1 MTGLYECAMNCAT
14 TNQKNEMRASNWRAT
29 FNCFL
34 DGITMWIQHRLRNRF
49 SSIFILLAWCIAV
62 LYGCTDPA
70 APKKT
75 EKPDATATKKI
86 KIGLSMD
93 SLRVERWQK
102 DRDIFK
108 AEAEKL
114 GAEVIVQSAD
124 GDERRQNEQAENMIT
139 QGVDVLV
146 VIPKDSVAAAQI
158 VQAAHAEGI
167 KVIAYDRLIRES
179 KPDLYISF
187 DNEQVGYLQAEY
199 LLRQKPKG
207 DYFLLGGAPT
217 DNNAQLLRKGQLRAL
232 QTAIDNGD
240 IRLVAEGKH
249 WAVNWDPRDALKKA
263 EQVLTQ
269 TNNRIDAVVASNDGT
284 AGGVIQALEGQ
295 NLAGRVLVSG
305 QDAELAACQRIVKGT
320 QTMTVYKPIHL
331 IATKAAQAAV
341 ALAKNEP
348 IQAAT
353 QTVNNGKIDVP
364 SILLTPLQVDKAN
377 LDEVVIKDG
386 FHTRE
391 TVYQIFDNSPSVR

>member
-1 MTGLYECAMNCAT
+1 MTGRY
-14 TNQKNEMRASNWRAT
+14 KNEIRVSNWLGDGRA
-29 FNCFL
+29 
-34 DGITMWIQHRLRNRF
+34 LRHCPYPLGGVL
-49 SSIFILLAWCIAV
+49 FILLAWGIAV

-75 EKPDATATKKI
+75 EKPSATASKKI

-108 AEAEKL
+108 TEAEKL

-124 GDERRQNEQAENMIT
+124 GDERRQNAQAENMIT

-167 KVIAYDRLIRES
+167 KVLAYDRLIRES
-179 KPDLYISF
+179 EPDLYISF

-249 WAVNWDPRDALKKA
+249 WAVNWDPHDALKKA

-269 TNNRIDAVVASNDGT
+269 TNNQIDAVVASNDGT

-341 ALAKNEP
+341 ALAKDEP
-348 IQAAT
+348 IQETT
-353 QTVNNGKIDVP
+353 QTVNNGKIDIP
-364 SILLTPLQVDKAN
+364 SILLTPIQVDKAN

-391 TVYQIFDNSPSVR
+391 AVYQILNNSSSVR

>member
-1 MTGLYECAMNCAT
+1 MMCLSRFKENSQHRARVKLTTLLSVFALSLVLLIGCADPGA
-14 TNQKNEMRASNWRAT
+14 KKGAEKGAK
-29 FNCFL
+29 
-34 DGITMWIQHRLRNRF
+34 GIT
-49 SSIFILLAWCIAV
+49 
-62 LYGCTDPA
+62 
-70 APKKT
+70 
-75 EKPDATATKKI
+75 
-86 KIGLSMD
+86 IGLSMD

-102 DRDIFK
+102 DRDIFI
-108 AEAEKL
+108 AEAIRL
-114 GAEVIVQSAD
+114 GASKVHVQSAD

-158 VQAAHAEGI
+158 VEAAHAEGI

-179 KPDLYISF
+179 SPDLYISF

-217 DNNAQLLRKGQLRAL
+217 DNNAQLLRQGQLRAL
-232 QTAIDNGD
+232 QPAIDAGD
-240 IRLVAEGKH
+240 IRLVAGGEH

-269 TNNRIDAVVASNDGT
+269 TNNRIDVVVASNDGT

-295 NLAGRVLVSG
+295 NLAGTVLISG

-320 QTMTVYKPIHL
+320 QTMTVYKPINQ
-331 IATKAAQAAV
+331 IAKKAAQAAV
-341 ALAKNEP
+341 ALAKGETLTE
-348 IQAAT
+348 AT

-364 SILLTPLQVDKAN
+364 AILLTPIQVYKDN
-377 LDEVVIKDG
+377 LDDVVIKDG
-386 FHTRE
+386 FHTHDA
-391 TVYQIFDNSPSVR
+391 VYHTE

>member
-1 MTGLYECAMNCAT
+1 M
-14 TNQKNEMRASNWRAT
+14 KHRST
-29 FNCFL
+29 FNSMPTAKSAVYL
-34 DGITMWIQHRLRNRF
+34 KLIP
-49 SSIFILLAWCIAV
+49 IFCV
-62 LYGCTDPA
+62 LTVCLVMLFGCTDPS
-70 APKKT
+70 APKKS
-75 EKPDATATKKI
+75 EKADTPATQKI

-102 DRDIFK
+102 DRDIFI

-146 VIPKDSVAAAQI
+146 VIPKDSVAASQI

-179 KPDLYISF
+179 SLDLYISF
-187 DNEQVGYLQAEY
+187 NNEQVGYLQAEY
-199 LLRQKPKG
+199 LLRKKPKG
-207 DYFLLGGAPT
+207 NYFLLGGAPT
-217 DNNAQLLRKGQLRAL
+217 DNNAQLLRKGQMRAL
-232 QTAIDNGD
+232 QSAIDSGD

-249 WAVNWDPRDALKKA
+249 WAVNWDARDALKRA

-269 TNNRIDAVVASNDGT
+269 TNNMVDAVVASNDGT

-295 NLAGRVLVSG
+295 NLAGSVIVSG

-341 ALAKNEP
+341 ALAKGET
-348 IQAAT
+348 IAEAT

-364 SILLTPLQVDKAN
+364 SILLTPIQVDKDN

-391 TVYQIFDNSPSVR
+391 AVYQTE

>member
-1 MTGLYECAMNCAT
+1 MKHCCTFTNSFRLPRTTGWKIGMKATLLLCVLTACLMMLSGCAD
-14 TNQKNEMRASNWRAT
+14 QDS
-29 FNCFL
+29 
-34 DGITMWIQHRLRNRF
+34 
-49 SSIFILLAWCIAV
+49 
-62 LYGCTDPA
+62 
-70 APKKT
+70 
-75 EKPDATATKKI
+75 KKI

-102 DRDIFK
+102 DRDIFT

-124 GDERRQNEQAENMIT
+124 GDERKQNEQAENMIT

-146 VIPKDSVAAAQI
+146 VIPKDSVAASQI
-158 VQAAHAEGI
+158 VQTAHAEGI

-179 KPDLYISF
+179 EPDLYISF

-217 DNNAQLLRKGQLRAL
+217 DNNAQLLRQGQMRAL
-232 QTAIDNGD
+232 QAAIDSGD

-269 TNNRIDAVVASNDGT
+269 TNNKSRRCCRLERWHGWRCYSGT
-284 AGGVIQALEGQ
+284 
-295 NLAGRVLVSG
+295 
-305 QDAELAACQRIVKGT
+305 
-320 QTMTVYKPIHL
+320 
-331 IATKAAQAAV
+331 
-341 ALAKNEP
+341 
-348 IQAAT
+348 
-353 QTVNNGKIDVP
+353 
-364 SILLTPLQVDKAN
+364 
-377 LDEVVIKDG
+377 
-386 FHTRE
+386 
-391 TVYQIFDNSPSVR
+391 

>member
-1 MTGLYECAMNCAT
+1 M
-14 TNQKNEMRASNWRAT
+14 QHRST
-29 FNCFL
+29 FNSMPTAKSKVYL
-34 DGITMWIQHRLRNRF
+34 KLLP
-49 SSIFILLAWCIAV
+49 IFCV
-62 LYGCTDPA
+62 LTACLVMLFGCADPS
-70 APKKT
+70 APKKSEEADT
-75 EKPDATATKKI
+75 PAAQKI

-102 DRDIFK
+102 DRDIFT

-158 VQAAHAEGI
+158 VQIAHAEGV

-179 KPDLYISF
+179 SPDLYISF

-207 DYFLLGGAPT
+207 NYFLLGGAPS
-217 DNNAQLLRKGQLRAL
+217 DNNAQLLRQGQMRAL
-232 QTAIDNGD
+232 QAAIDGGD

-269 TNNRIDAVVASNDGT
+269 TNNMVDAVVASNDGT

-295 NLAGRVLVSG
+295 NLAGSVIVSG

-331 IATKAAQAAV
+331 IATQAAQAAV
-341 ALAKNEP
+341 ALAKGET
-348 IQAAT
+348 IAEAT
-353 QTVNNGKIDVP
+353 QTVNNGKIEVP
-364 SILLTPLQVDKAN
+364 SILLTPIQVDKDN
-377 LDEVVIKDG
+377 LDAVVIKDG

-391 TVYQIFDNSPSVR
+391 AVYQE

>member
-1 MTGLYECAMNCAT
+1 M
-14 TNQKNEMRASNWRAT
+14 QHRST
-29 FNCFL
+29 FNSMPTAKSKVYL
-34 DGITMWIQHRLRNRF
+34 KLLP
-49 SSIFILLAWCIAV
+49 IFCV
-62 LYGCTDPA
+62 LTVCLVMLFGCADPS
-70 APKKT
+70 APKKSEEADDT
-75 EKPDATATKKI
+75 AATQKI

-102 DRDIFK
+102 DRDIFT

-179 KPDLYISF
+179 SPDLYISF

-207 DYFLLGGAPT
+207 NYFLLGGAPS
-217 DNNAQLLRKGQLRAL
+217 DNNAQLLRQGQMRAL
-232 QTAIDNGD
+232 QAAIDSGD
-240 IRLVAEGKH
+240 IQLVAEGKH

-269 TNNRIDAVVASNDGT
+269 TNNMVDAVVASNDGT

-295 NLAGRVLVSG
+295 NLAGSVIVSG

-331 IATKAAQAAV
+331 IATQAAQAAV
-341 ALAKNEP
+341 ALAKGET
-348 IQAAT
+348 IAEAT
-353 QTVNNGKIDVP
+353 QTVNNGKIEVP
-364 SILLTPLQVDKAN
+364 SILLTPIQVDKDN
-377 LDEVVIKDG
+377 LDAVVIKDG

-391 TVYQIFDNSPSVR
+391 AVYQE

>member
-1 MTGLYECAMNCAT
+1 MNRTLPIGALWARALQFFCMANGIVLVACFTLFWGCA
-14 TNQKNEMRASNWRAT
+14 E
-29 FNCFL
+29 
-34 DGITMWIQHRLRNRF
+34 
-49 SSIFILLAWCIAV
+49 
-62 LYGCTDPA
+62 
-70 APKKT
+70 PKKT
-75 EKPDATATKKI
+75 EKI

-124 GDERRQNEQAENMIT
+124 GDERRQNAQAENMIT

-167 KVIAYDRLIRES
+167 KVLAYDRLIRES
-179 KPDLYISF
+179 EPDLYISF

-207 DYFLLGGAPT
+207 DYFLLGGAPS
-217 DNNAQLLRKGQLRAL
+217 DNNAQLLRKGQRRAL
-232 QTAIDNGD
+232 QPAIDAGD

-295 NLAGRVLVSG
+295 NLAGKVLVSG
-305 QDAELAACQRIVKGT
+305 QDAELSACQRIVKGT

-341 ALAKNEP
+341 ALAKGEP
-348 IQAAT
+348 IAEAT
-353 QTVNNGKIDVP
+353 QTVNNGKVDVP
-364 SILLTPLQVDKAN
+364 SILLTPIQVDKAN

-386 FHTRE
+386 FHSRE
-391 TVYQIFDNSPSVR
+391 AVYHTE

>member
-1 MTGLYECAMNCAT
+1 M
-14 TNQKNEMRASNWRAT
+14 KHRST
-29 FNCFL
+29 FNSMPTL
-34 DGITMWIQHRLRNRF
+34 KSKAYLKLPP
-49 SSIFILLAWCIAV
+49 IFCV
-62 LYGCTDPA
+62 LTVCLVMLFGCADPS
-70 APKKT
+70 APKKS
-75 EKPDATATKKI
+75 EKADTTVTQKI

-102 DRDIFK
+102 DRDIFT

-158 VQAAHAEGI
+158 VQAAHAEGV

-179 KPDLYISF
+179 SPDLYISF

-199 LLRQKPKG
+199 VLRKKPKG
-207 DYFLLGGAPT
+207 NYFLLGGAPS
-217 DNNAQLLRKGQLRAL
+217 DNNAQLLRQGQMRAL
-232 QTAIDNGD
+232 KPAIDKGD
-240 IRLVAEGKH
+240 IRLVADGKH

-269 TNNRIDAVVASNDGT
+269 TNNMVDAVVASNDGT

-295 NLAGRVLVSG
+295 DLAGSVIVSG

-341 ALAKNEP
+341 ALAKGEA
-348 IQAAT
+348 IAEAT
-353 QTVNNGKIDVP
+353 QTVNNGKIEVP
-364 SILLTPLQVDKAN
+364 SILLTPIQVDKTN
-377 LDEVVIKDG
+377 LDEIVIKDG

-391 TVYQIFDNSPSVR
+391 AVYQTE

>member
-1 MTGLYECAMNCAT
+1 MLMHLHNPILTQM
-14 TNQKNEMRASNWRAT
+14 QRKR
-29 FNCFL
+29 
-34 DGITMWIQHRLRNRF
+34 RNRF
-49 SSIFILLAWCIAV
+49 SKEVLYDTETLNFLQQDLCKSGITLLLLAVGLVVIFGCADPNTQRKSETTDSTSPPSSDAV
-62 LYGCTDPA
+62 D
-70 APKKT
+70 
-75 EKPDATATKKI
+75 KKI

-102 DRDIFK
+102 DRDIFT

-124 GDERRQNEQAENMIT
+124 GDERRQNEQVENMIT

-179 KPDLYISF
+179 SPDLYISF
-187 DNEQVGYLQAEY
+187 DNEKVGYLQAEY
-199 LLRQKPKG
+199 LLRQQPKG

-217 DNNAQLLRKGQLRAL
+217 DNNAQLLRKGQMRAL
-232 QTAIDNGD
+232 QTAIDSGD
-240 IRLVAEGKH
+240 IRLVADGQH

-269 TNNRIDAVVASNDGT
+269 TNNRVDAVVASNDGT

-295 NLAGRVLVSG
+295 NLAGKCSRFWTGCRACCVST
-305 QDAELAACQRIVKGT
+305 DCQRHTNNDGLQTDSPDCHQSSASRRCTRKG
-320 QTMTVYKPIHL
+320 
-331 IATKAAQAAV
+331 
-341 ALAKNEP
+341 
-348 IQAAT
+348 
-353 QTVNNGKIDVP
+353 
-364 SILLTPLQVDKAN
+364 
-377 LDEVVIKDG
+377 
-386 FHTRE
+386 R
-391 TVYQIFDNSPSVR
+391 DNH

>member
-1 MTGLYECAMNCAT
+1 M
-14 TNQKNEMRASNWRAT
+14 QHRST
-29 FNCFL
+29 FNSMPIPKSKVYL
-34 DGITMWIQHRLRNRF
+34 KLLP
-49 SSIFILLAWCIAV
+49 IFCV
-62 LYGCTDPA
+62 LTACLVMLFGCADPS
-70 APKKT
+70 APKKS
-75 EKPDATATKKI
+75 EKADTTAAQKI

-102 DRDIFK
+102 DRDIFT

-146 VIPKDSVAAAQI
+146 VIPKDSVAASQI
-158 VQAAHAEGI
+158 VQVAHAEGV

-179 KPDLYISF
+179 SPDLYISF

-199 LLRQKPKG
+199 LLRKKPKG
-207 DYFLLGGAPT
+207 NYFLLGGAPT
-217 DNNAQLLRKGQLRAL
+217 DNNAQLLRKGQMRAL
-232 QTAIDNGD
+232 QAAIDGGD
-240 IRLVAEGKH
+240 IRLVADGQH

-269 TNNRIDAVVASNDGT
+269 TNNMVDAVVASNDGT

-295 NLAGRVLVSG
+295 NLAGSVIVSG

-341 ALAKNEP
+341 ALAKGET
-348 IQAAT
+348 IAEAT
-353 QTVNNGKIDVP
+353 QTVNNGKIEVP
-364 SILLTPLQVDKAN
+364 SILLTPIQVDKDN
-377 LDEVVIKDG
+377 LDAVVIKDG

-391 TVYQIFDNSPSVR
+391 AVYQE